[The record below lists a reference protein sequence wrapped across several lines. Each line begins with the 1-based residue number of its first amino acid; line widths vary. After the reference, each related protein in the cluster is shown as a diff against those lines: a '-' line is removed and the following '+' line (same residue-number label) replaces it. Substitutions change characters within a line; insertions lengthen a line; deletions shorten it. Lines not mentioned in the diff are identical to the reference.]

1 MKLEARN
8 MSQIHAMRT
17 SPPRWFDKDKNK
29 RQKRDRS
36 ERQLFKIDKCSKL
49 FKTETNGSRDM
60 GRQRQKET
68 KSIRDKAKIERETN
82 RDNAKRDKET
92 RPRQIETKRTKDT
105 KTKKMAKFISKI

>member
-29 RQKRDRS
+29 RQKRDR
-36 ERQLFKIDKCSKL
+36 
-49 FKTETNGSRDM
+49 
-60 GRQRQKET
+60 QRQKET
-68 KSIRDKAKIERETN
+68 KPIRDKAKIERETN

-105 KTKKMAKFISKI
+105 KTKKMGKI